1 MSETVENRNVFGLHG
16 IGGALIA
23 VVLLLSIL
31 AGLTIWGLVVQ
42 QTQAANYYTI
52 QNADKLT
59 TINEGKTSEDFVV
72 DYKAK

>member
-31 AGLTIWGLVVQ
+31 AGLTVWGLVVQ
-42 QTQAANYYTI
+42 QEQAANYYEI
-52 QNADKLT
+52 KNVEQLT
-59 TINEGKTSEDFVV
+59 TINEGKTSEDFIV
-72 DYKAK
+72 DYAKK